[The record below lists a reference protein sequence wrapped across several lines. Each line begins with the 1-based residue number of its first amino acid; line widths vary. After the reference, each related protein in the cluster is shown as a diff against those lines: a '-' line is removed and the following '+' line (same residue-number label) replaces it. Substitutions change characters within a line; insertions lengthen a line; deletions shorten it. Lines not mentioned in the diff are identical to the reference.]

1 MKTIANQEFSQNYF
15 IANSHILGKSK
26 PLHISQTNFI
36 KYIPKKFDGS
46 GDDDRV

>member
-15 IANSHILGKSK
+15 IANSHILVKSK